1 MSLIARLFGKSPAAP
16 GRPTLQDLIREM
28 PGLHRL
34 FPDDPERLLRL
45 GALLFDRSRQDDGN
59 LVLERAIEL
68 GAPEWRAAM
77 IRTKRALIDGQ
88 AKAAMDFVEPYV
100 QDARRVADP
109 ELYLLAGSAAWE
121 VGQYPKA
128 IEYYEAGAALRPRDI
143 EFLGSLCGAL
153 GISGQFEKSHEVA
166 QRALQQDRRHAS
178 TLQNL
183 AIAARELLKLD
194 EHRQAYV
201 DLCDFYP
208 DNERF
213 RCLHSYAL
221 LMEEDFAAGWP
232 LHENR
237 DFRYREQGFRES
249 TLQAPRWK
257 GESLEGKTLLIVCE
271 QGAGDNFMVARWF
284 PEIKRRGARVVVECI
299 APLMGILGRVP
310 GVDQVIMLENAKEPD
325 LHYDLWVGSMSL
337 PWIFNVTR
345 ENIHAPARYLEPS
358 RSSQDYWKER
368 VAPARGLKIGLAW
381 AGNPGHS
388 NDLARSMKFSHVA
401 PLLDIPGTTFFNL
414 QVPARDLAPRS
425 NLLSY
430 TDELLTFD
438 DTAGLIDQMDLV
450 ICVDTSIAHLSCA
463 LGRPTWIVSSMRPEW
478 RWGRVDLPVIWYP
491 TARLYCCER
500 PLYWASAINHAA
512 RDIRSLIAQG
522 NGAAAA
528 GVAHA
533 S

>member
-1 MSLIARLFGKSPAAP
+1 MSFIASLLGRGAAAP
-16 GRPTLQDLIREM
+16 PSRPTLEQLIRRT

-34 FPDDPERLLRL
+34 FPGDPERLLNL
-45 GALLFDRSRQDDGN
+45 GATLFDRGDLEGGM
-59 LVLERAIEL
+59 LALERAIEL
-68 GAPEWRAAM
+68 GIPEWRTIM
-77 IRTKRALIDGQ
+77 VRTRRALMDRQ
-88 AKAAMDFVEPYV
+88 ARAALGFIEPFVREGVTVP
-100 QDARRVADP
+100 DA
-109 ELYLLAGSAAWE
+109 ELYLLAGTSAWE
-121 VGQYPKA
+121 AGEMRKA
-128 IEYYEAGAALRPRDI
+128 IGYYEAGAALKPRNV

-153 GISGQFEKSHEVA
+153 GISGQYERSYEVA
-166 QRALQQDRRHAS
+166 KRALQLDRRHAS

-194 EHRQAYV
+194 EFRQAYI

-208 DNERF
+208 ANERF
-213 RCLHSYAL
+213 RCLYSYSL
-221 LMEEDFAAGWP
+221 LIEENFAEGWP
-232 LHENR
+232 MHENR

-284 PEIKRRGARVVVECI
+284 PEIKKRGARVVVECI

-325 LHYDLWVGSMSL
+325 LKYDLWVGSMSL
-337 PWIFNVTR
+337 PWIFEVTR
-345 ENIHAPARYLEPS
+345 ENIYAPARYLQPS
-358 RSSQDYWKER
+358 GASHDYWKER

-388 NDLARSMKFSHVA
+388 NDLARSMKFTDVE
-401 PLLDIPGTTFFNL
+401 PLLEISGTTFFNL
-414 QVPARDLAPRS
+414 QVPARDLVPRA

-450 ICVDTSIAHLSCA
+450 ICVDTSIAHLASA

-478 RWGRVDLPVIWYP
+478 RWGHPDLPVYWYP
-491 TARLYCCER
+491 TARLYCCEH
-500 PLYWASAINHAA
+500 PLDWASAIRKVA
-512 RDIRSLIAQG
+512 RDIRALVG
-522 NGAAAA
+522 NAPQAA
-528 GVAHA
+528 GGLLDVV
-533 S
+533 